1 MFFFRIQLKQVDVL
15 NQYIGDNSFDRKY
28 LFSRSLLMTTP
39 IDSSFSSQ
47 SDDFENL
54 NDSEMSES
62 LIYCLNGNEPA
73 CLTPITSCAA
83 PMNVRCI
90 FDGSASSCS
99 TNSCVKRPHT
109 TTSIENICDR
119 NTSRVADM
127 LYADYDCIHP
137 KKNHLELDETAL

>member
-1 MFFFRIQLKQVDVL
+1 MYVYQNCNDI
-15 NQYIGDNSFDRKY
+15 YHCDNSFDRKY

-62 LIYCLNGNEPA
+62 LIYCLNGNEPV
-73 CLTPITSCAA
+73 CVTPITSCAA
-83 PMNVRCI
+83 PMNGRRI
-90 FDGSASSCS
+90 FDGSA
-99 TNSCVKRPHT
+99 NSNSKNTCIKRPHA

-119 NTSRVADM
+119 NKQRVADM
-127 LYADYDCIHP
+127 RYVDYGCINP

>member
-1 MFFFRIQLKQVDVL
+1 MAH
-15 NQYIGDNSFDRKY
+15 SFDRKY

-62 LIYCLNGNEPA
+62 LIYCLNGNEPM
-73 CLTPITSCAA
+73 CLTPIHKSCATA
-83 PMNVRCI
+83 PITGRRI
-90 FDGSASSCS
+90 FDASASAGGSNSS
-99 TNSCVKRPHT
+99 TNSCIKRPHAT

-119 NTSRVADM
+119 NTPRVADM
-127 LYADYDCIHP
+127 LYVDYGCINP